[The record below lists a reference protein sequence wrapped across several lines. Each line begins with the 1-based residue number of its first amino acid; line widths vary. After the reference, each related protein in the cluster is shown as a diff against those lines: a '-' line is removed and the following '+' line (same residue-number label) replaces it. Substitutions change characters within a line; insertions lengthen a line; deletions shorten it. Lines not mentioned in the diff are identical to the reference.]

1 MGVQNGGL
9 KWGLSCDAGK
19 NPFIKNHALAASL
32 VSRFF
37 RCDVEVDTAAIYLAG
52 VKNCTESVKWSH
64 GNLYR
69 MAHKVI
75 GLGAIKNLF

>member
-52 VKNCTESVKWSH
+52 VKIVQ
-64 GNLYR
+64 NLSSGHMGTY
-69 MAHKVI
+69 I
-75 GLGAIKNLF
+75 GWPIKL